1 MPLSR
6 REFLKIMGGTT
17 AALAFPGVILQ
28 GCKRALERA
37 AERTPVIWL
46 QAQSCSGCSV
56 SLLNTVDPDIAT
68 VVTQHISLNFH
79 QTVMGATG
87 HVAIKVI
94 EEAVKKHRKGY
105 VLVVEGSIP
114 TKHDNY
120 CTLGMVEGHHVG
132 IKKWVQDLADGAAAI
147 LAVGS
152 CAAFG
157 GIPAA
162 QIRATGDNP
171 TGARPVS
178 EIISD
183 TRKLVN
189 IPGCPPHPDWMV
201 GTIVHL
207 ILKGMPELDE
217 FRRPTMYFKKTV
229 HEQCEHLAAYKRGV
243 FAQKWGEP
251 GCLYKLGC
259 LGMDT
264 NCDIPR
270 RNWLGVNS
278 CTGSGSGCIGCTEK
292 PFPDFGNRG
301 IYKHLTASLD
311 EINRI
316 ENAEIREA
324 VLTLKKGGVL
334 NG

>member
-6 REFLKIMGGTT
+6 RDFLKIMGGTT
-17 AALAFPGVILQ
+17 AALAFPGVVLQ
-28 GCKRALERA
+28 GCTRALKHA

-46 QAQSCSGCSV
+46 QGQSCAGCSV
-56 SLLNTVDPDIAT
+56 SILNTVDPDIAT
-68 VVTQHISLNFH
+68 LITQHISLNFH
-79 QTVMGATG
+79 QTLMGGSG
-87 HVAIKVI
+87 HVVINVI
-94 EEAVKKHRKGY
+94 EEALKKHRKGY
-105 VLVVEGSIP
+105 VLVIEGSIP
-114 TKHDNY
+114 TRHDNY
-120 CTLGMVEGHHVG
+120 CTLGIVDGHHVG
-132 IKKWVQDLADGAAAI
+132 IRKWVLDLADGAAAI
-147 LAVGS
+147 LSIGS

-162 QIRATGDNP
+162 QMRATGDNP
-171 TGARPVS
+171 TGAKPVS

-183 TRKLVN
+183 TRKLIN

-201 GTIVHL
+201 GTIMHL

-217 FRRPTMYFKKTV
+217 FRRPKMYFGKTV
-229 HEQCEHLAAYKRGV
+229 HEQCERRAAYQRGI

-270 RNWLGVNS
+270 RKWLGVQS
-278 CTGSGSGCIGCTEK
+278 CTGSGSGCIGCTEA

-316 ENAEIREA
+316 ENREIREA
-324 VLTLKKGGVL
+324 VLTLKKGGVI